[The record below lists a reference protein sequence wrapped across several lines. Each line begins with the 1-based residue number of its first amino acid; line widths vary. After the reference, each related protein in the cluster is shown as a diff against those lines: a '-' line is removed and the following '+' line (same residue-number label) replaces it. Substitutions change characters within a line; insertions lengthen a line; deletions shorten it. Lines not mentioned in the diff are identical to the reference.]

1 MAKPNYK
8 FQKKQRE
15 AQRLTRQAEK
25 LQRRAAS
32 KGETDTDQPES
43 LPPTTAEVEPP
54 KPAG

>member
-25 LQRRAAS
+25 QQRRAAS
-32 KGETDTDQPES
+32 KSETETEQS
-43 LPPTTAEVEPP
+43 ALLPTTTAEVEPP